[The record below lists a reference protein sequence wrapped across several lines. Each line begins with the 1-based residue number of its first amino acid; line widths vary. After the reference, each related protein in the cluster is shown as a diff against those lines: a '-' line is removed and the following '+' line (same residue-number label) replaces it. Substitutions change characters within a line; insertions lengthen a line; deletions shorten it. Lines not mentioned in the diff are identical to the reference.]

1 MATLF
6 SGAGGL
12 DSGFVS
18 SGNFKMLLAND
29 VLLPPART
37 YSKNYHHKIVEADQ
51 FSSKTRLPVYV
62 HGDIAKIN
70 FEHLGKLDCM
80 VGGPPCQD
88 FSITRGKGERKGIEV
103 SRGKLYSH
111 FVRALARTQPK
122 VFFFENVPGLI
133 SANSGQAFDSIKKD
147 FANLNVRWSDM
158 KHKIKNGPNTAKNY
172 FLIFKGIVDASK
184 VGVPQRRKRL
194 IIAGVRNDLIK
205 WPMEAEL
212 LERAENVL
220 EGKKSLVSKYPLTTM
235 EAFEG
240 KTIPQLSKQYKKT
253 IEEYDGVTGV
263 VKTKKAL
270 EWEKKVWSKLTFD
283 AVTDYL
289 FANKIT
295 PKNDDEVE
303 LAFKEHET
311 ILKELGYLGKSVKGK
326 KFPDG
331 SNELPREKESV
342 KSRMRVIPPDM
353 NSGFVDGTKWN
364 VESRGMSHIYRRL
377 HPLKPA
383 YTVLAYGGGGT
394 WSYHYKRERGRLT
407 NRERARLQTFSDDYM
422 FEGNTSEVRSQ
433 IGEAVPVRLGQ
444 KLAEVAEMVLE
455 KTRK

>member
-1 MATLF
+1 MKKSLKSDEERMEEVAEKISKRFYKMATLF

-51 FSSKTRLPVYV
+51 FSSKTRFPVYV
-62 HGDIAKIN
+62 HGDITKIN

-88 FSITRGKGERKGIEV
+88 FSITRGKSERKGIEV

-133 SANSGQAFDSIKKD
+133 SANSGQAFESIKKD
-147 FANLNVRWSDM
+147 FANLNVRWGDI
-158 KHKIKNGPNTAKNY
+158 KHKIKNGPSTAKNY

-205 WPMEAEL
+205 WPLEAEL

-240 KTIPQLSKQYKKT
+240 KTIPQLSKQYRKT
-253 IEEYDGVTGV
+253 IEEYDGVAGV

-270 EWEKKVWSKLTFD
+270 GLINLLSSLLSAHTTSFTMYFFFTMFFRVLFSFKAFAVYFFVLSRTTSAISASFCPNLT
-283 AVTDYL
+283 
-289 FANKIT
+289 
-295 PKNDDEVE
+295 
-303 LAFKEHET
+303 
-311 ILKELGYLGKSVKGK
+311 
-326 KFPDG
+326 
-331 SNELPREKESV
+331 
-342 KSRMRVIPPDM
+342 
-353 NSGFVDGTKWN
+353 GTASPIWA
-364 VESRGMSHIYRRL
+364 L
-377 HPLKPA
+377 
-383 YTVLAYGGGGT
+383 
-394 WSYHYKRERGRLT
+394 
-407 NRERARLQTFSDDYM
+407 
-422 FEGNTSEVRSQ
+422 TSEVFPSN
-433 IGEAVPVRLGQ
+433 
-444 KLAEVAEMVLE
+444 M
-455 KTRK
+455 